1 MRRYVPP
8 IVLAFAAAP
17 IIAPIIALGVATAAP
32 ATGTVTPRAGHYA
45 GTETFKPTS
54 IPVQFS
60 VTNGPKT
67 VRSFA
72 GTARVK
78 AGCKNNIA
86 GYQAP
91 TGPMKV
97 TKAGHFS
104 ASLTTYPGPA
114 VKVTVTG
121 RFTSPTKVTGHITVK
136 FKRAAGCNSSRAFTA
151 TRG

>member
-1 MRRYVPP
+1 MRRYVLST
-8 IVLAFAAAP
+8 VLAVAAASSF
-17 IIAPIIALGVATAAP
+17 ALSAAVAAP
-32 ATGTVTPRAGHYA
+32 VTGSGSAVPRAGSYA
-45 GTETFKPTS
+45 GAETFKPTP
-54 IPVQFS
+54 IPVQFT

-72 GTARVK
+72 SSARVK

-97 TKAGHFS
+97 TKAGRFS
-104 ASLTTYPGPA
+104 ESLTTYPGPA
-114 VKVTVTG
+114 VKVTVIG
-121 RFTSPTKVTGHITVK
+121 HFTRPAKVTGRITVK
-136 FKRAAGCNSSRAFTA
+136 FKRAKGCNSSRAFTA